1 MSEEILKHPAQLG
14 SAPVDT
20 GGWNVRS
27 YLPAA
32 LPVLGAVLMLLLRM
46 QLGGEHFINDGA
58 LMMLA
63 LAGYI
68 IGGVFLLVNLYAPS
82 SMAQRVGLWSGGIG
96 VFCNLSSW
104 LVRWVEAHD
113 RELAVLQRNG
123 YGADQMPWVWRYI
136 PFSNLYDLSL
146 AFAFGAGV
154 TTMLVSGRKSF
165 RFIGA
170 LSLPLA
176 ALVLILARF
185 IGNDFVNLQPV
196 LDSYWRP
203 IHVGTASLSYGV
215 ALVCFAAAVLY
226 LLKAGT
232 KPEKM
237 AIWAAAFSFAI
248 FATISRGSV
257 LLVGT
262 TFWGF
267 DVSGFGIYRA
277 SAFLAPRTPLPLR
290 VDIPYVG
297 WLIAL
302 SGLLLVVVVV
312 SFLRYVSK
320 GDAKAGRIG
329 HQLLKVSLVV
339 QALAIVLLVV
349 QLKSAAPLAPC
360 AASGGFNQRC
370 FDTSQYQHLG
380 AWLAE
385 QQGMSVE
392 EIKALSTAQMTNAAD
407 DFVKQRSAQLTLS
420 TNANPVELAA
430 LITAF
435 AATLFVVIFSFKT
448 EKLRAALPSTEKLDS
463 LMYKT
468 ASVAFAGLAILL
480 ITGAIWAN
488 ESWGH
493 YWQWDSKETGAFVA
507 WLTYG
512 GFLHARIARGMTG
525 KSSAYFAIV
534 AFLLVIFTYLGVS
547 YLLPGMHSYA

>member
-1 MSEEILKHPAQLG
+1 MSEVLKHPVQLG
-14 SAPVDT
+14 TPQLDASGWSA
-20 GGWNVRS
+20 RS

-32 LPVLGAVLMLLLRM
+32 LPVAGAVVMLLLRL
-46 QLGGEHFINDGA
+46 QLGGTHFITDGA

-82 SMAQRVGLWSGGIG
+82 SMAQRIGIWSGGIG

-113 RELAVLQRNG
+113 RELAVLQRSG

-154 TTMLVSGRKSF
+154 TTMLLSGRKTF

-170 LSLPLA
+170 MSLPLA

-185 IGNDFVNLQPV
+185 IGNEFVDLQPV

-203 IHVGTASLSYGV
+203 IHVGTASISYGV

-226 LLKAGT
+226 LLKIGT
-232 KPEKM
+232 KPEAM
-237 AIWAAAFSFAI
+237 AIWSSIFAVCV
-248 FATISRGSV
+248 FATIGGS
-257 LLVGT
+257 LGTFLVPT
-262 TFWGF
+262 TGRYAATIFVG
-267 DVSGFGIYRA
+267 
-277 SAFLAPRTPLPLR
+277 RTPLPLR
-290 VDIPYVG
+290 ATIPWVG
-297 WLIAL
+297 PAL
-302 SGLLLVVVVV
+302 ALAGLLLVGVIV
-312 SFLRYVSK
+312 FFFRYVTK
-320 GDAKAGRIG
+320 GDEKSRRLG
-329 HQLLKVSLVV
+329 HHLLRGALVV
-339 QALAIVLLVV
+339 QAIAIALLVA
-349 QLKSAAPLAPC
+349 QIKSGAPLAPC
-360 AASGGFNQRC
+360 PATGSFNQRC
-370 FDTSQYQHLG
+370 YETSQYENVG
-380 AWLAE
+380 RWLAD
-385 QQGMSVE
+385 QQVRQQ
-392 EIKALSTAQMTNAAD
+392 QMTAEEARALPTARLAAAGED
-407 DFVKQRSAQLTLS
+407 LVKGSASQLTLS
-420 TNANPVELAA
+420 TNANPVELSA

-435 AATLFVVIFSFKT
+435 AATLFVVLFAFKT
-448 EKLRAALPSTEKLDS
+448 DRLRAALPAPDKLDS

-512 GFLHARIARGMTG
+512 GFLHARIARGLTG
-525 KSSAYFAIV
+525 RRSAYFAVV